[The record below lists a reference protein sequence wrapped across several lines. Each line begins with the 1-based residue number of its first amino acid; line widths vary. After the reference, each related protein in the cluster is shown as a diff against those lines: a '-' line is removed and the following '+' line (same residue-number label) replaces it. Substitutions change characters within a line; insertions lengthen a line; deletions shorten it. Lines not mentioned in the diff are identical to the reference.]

1 MKINF
6 SFSRFTAILGL
17 VLLFASPACNKT
29 NNPSGTNGATSTITS
44 LLKSATNATVFYSG
58 MTRTGLDTI
67 LNGAGPFTVF
77 VPTDSAFGVVGI
89 NNITIANLPSDSLR
103 KIFLYHVLSGVT
115 LLSTTFPQVTAAKI
129 ITASGDS
136 VFISNTSAG
145 LFVNG
150 IPVTDEDIIVSNG
163 VIQAV
168 AERPL
173 LPPTGNLMDLLN
185 ADTSFSYLVTA
196 INRASQ
202 GTTNVLQQISTGG
215 PYTLLAPV
223 NSGFRQYGL
232 QTLDDIN
239 NANADSLALI
249 LQYHLVVGRT
259 FASDIS
265 SGQSFIT
272 AMQDSV
278 LFTSTGIQR
287 QVKGI
292 GNDVNA
298 NVLSVNSL
306 ARNGVMFSID
316 QVLVP

>member
-1 MKINF
+1 MKINS
-6 SFSRFTAILGL
+6 SFTCFAAGLGL
-17 VLLFASPACNKT
+17 VMVFALSACNKS
-29 NNPSGTNGATSTITS
+29 NSPSGSNSNTSTVS
-44 LLKSATNATVFYSG
+44 S
-58 MTRTGLDTI
+58 I
-67 LNGAGPFTVF
+67 LNTVLSGPGPFTVF
-77 VPTDSAFGVVGI
+77 VPTDSAFGAYGI
-89 NNITIANLPSDSLR
+89 NNVTIANIPSDSLR

-115 LLSTTFPQVTAAKI
+115 LLSTSFPQVSAAKI

-136 VFISNTSAG
+136 VFITNNSAG

-150 IPVTDEDIIVSNG
+150 IPVSDADIIVSNG
-163 VIQAV
+163 IIQAMGL
-168 AERPL
+168 RPL

-223 NSGFRQYGL
+223 NAGFRQYGF

-239 NANADSLALI
+239 NANADSLARM
-249 LQYHLVVGRT
+249 LQYHLVLGRT

-265 SGQSFIT
+265 SGQSFNT
-272 AMQDSV
+272 ALQDSV
-278 LFTSTGIQR
+278 VFTSTGFQR
-287 QVKGI
+287 QVKGN

-298 NVLSVNSL
+298 NVLTVNSL

-316 QVLVP
+316 QLLVP